1 MYTACHPIDFEP
13 METKLPPLVFT
24 GCAFKS
30 QLRVIPGFGG
40 ARRVTLYGSNVDR
53 SDTKESFFTPAPICL
68 VIDVADDGILMDGRA
83 LAGTPYSDTRGTW
96 SIAHTLVNQTEWW
109 CSAMSRP
116 VSPRDLSKEPL
127 AVVEQMP
134 LHEAETPI
142 FIRVVYEVH
151 DRTLHTACWSGKI
164 LTVALL

>member
-1 MYTACHPIDFEP
+1 MYTACHPIEFEP

-68 VIDVADDGILMDGRA
+68 VIDVADDGISWTAA
-83 LAGTPYSDTRGTW
+83 LW
-96 SIAHTLVNQTEWW
+96 L
-109 CSAMSRP
+109 
-116 VSPRDLSKEPL
+116 
-127 AVVEQMP
+127 
-134 LHEAETPI
+134 
-142 FIRVVYEVH
+142 
-151 DRTLHTACWSGKI
+151 
-164 LTVALL
+164 ALLTATHGVHGA